1 MIIEQHYDD
10 EVLIGLLGEAEKDTH
25 VPACG
30 TCSDTLQSYRTLS
43 SALHDTSVWDERE
56 LPETPSPKTA
66 NFIRSFVERSRAE
79 DAAAAPIAA
88 ALIADPSAIDAHP
101 EWRTAGVVRGLLKF
115 VDSINFSDPKRA
127 VEIST
132 LAAAIA
138 ESLAAAAYASDVVR
152 KLCAL
157 ACREKA
163 WALYFVGAF
172 PESARA
178 LDRADEHLA
187 GCSLSECDRAE
198 IDLVRA
204 RLDRDLERFDDAV
217 TLARRSASV
226 FRSYG
231 NHRRAAVAEFIEST
245 VLVHLRRFE
254 EALAIDTRMSADAS
268 LDEESRVCA
277 LNRTA
282 YSLRELS
289 RYEEAKQRYA
299 QTIEA
304 FGRLGLTEKRAMARW
319 GFARVLVDQ
328 GNFLPAVSLLTEL
341 RTELRELG
349 MSHDVAL
356 VSLDAAE
363 ALLGLQRAGEIA
375 QLCREAIEY
384 FSKAGLAYSSSAMT
398 ALAYLREAAEIGSLT
413 PAAVNH
419 VRTYFQLL
427 PKQPHLLFAF
437 PA

>member
-1 MIIEQHYDD
+1 
-10 EVLIGLLGEAEKDTH
+10 
-25 VPACG
+25 
-30 TCSDTLQSYRTLS
+30 
-43 SALHDTSVWDERE
+43 
-56 LPETPSPKTA
+56 
-66 NFIRSFVERSRAE
+66 
-79 DAAAAPIAA
+79 
-88 ALIADPSAIDAHP
+88 
-101 EWRTAGVVRGLLKF
+101 
-115 VDSINFSDPKRA
+115 
-127 VEIST
+127 
-132 LAAAIA
+132 
-138 ESLAAAAYASDVVR
+138 
-152 KLCAL
+152 
-157 ACREKA
+157 
-163 WALYFVGAF
+163 
-172 PESARA
+172 
-178 LDRADEHLA
+178 
-187 GCSLSECDRAE
+187 
-198 IDLVRA
+198 
-204 RLDRDLERFDDAV
+204 
-217 TLARRSASV
+217 
-226 FRSYG
+226 
-231 NHRRAAVAEFIEST
+231 
-245 VLVHLRRFE
+245 HLRRFE